1 MFIKTGNMARDGQ
14 VRVTTATTPRPP
26 RWAGFAEA
34 QRYAAVGR
42 TKFRRMIDDGQIAAV
57 KAGGKLIID
66 LSTIDQLY
74 EGLPR
79 IGPRNLTAADI
90 GLAPEPNASNA
101 VADVMKWV

>member
-1 MFIKTGNMARDGQ
+1 MFTNAANTARDGQ
-14 VRVTTATTPRPP
+14 VRVTTATTARPQ

-66 LSTIDQLY
+66 LRTIDQFY

-79 IGPRNLTAADI
+79 IGERNLTAADI
-90 GLAPEPNASNA
+90 GLAPEPDSVNA
-101 VADVMKWV
+101 VAE